1 MPRILEGTD
10 PDATRPEVGCLD
22 TESVWRT
29 SPRTRARRHRLAREP
44 PVASPPSTKVPMGP
58 ERKEEAMSAQGGTL
72 AGRGTMHLPIWP
84 VAALVVAA
92 IAAAIGM
99 SVLGGAG
106 ETRFVT
112 SVTDAERF
120 ANSTAAVREQGAV
133 LPAIPSIRAIDP
145 AILEQSSA
153 AVREQ
158 GAVLP
163 FETTLNPGM
172 WTIAQAEAYV
182 EGQLTYTH

>member
-1 MPRILEGTD
+1 
-10 PDATRPEVGCLD
+10 
-22 TESVWRT
+22 
-29 SPRTRARRHRLAREP
+29 
-44 PVASPPSTKVPMGP
+44 MGP

-84 VAALVVAA
+84 AAALVVAA

-120 ANSTAAVREQGAV
+120 SNSTAAIREQGAV

-182 EGQLTYTH
+182 EGQLTYTNGLENPGAYPSHVPTYATGLENPGSYPGEVGSTPTVTWHRPAV